1 MAKDNNNNLNSNNA
15 SEAPAAAQPPIY
27 LTSSSSGR
35 EVDNVTQE
43 QNDVQFTPLQEH
55 LKYADMAY
63 KAMSKWKKN
72 TFTLPKGKSGKDF
85 ISEMTKLIEEWNSNS
100 PRKGFVLKLLMIMP
114 NLHLQQTTFKAKVK
128 TNKET
133 LDRRMNL
140 WKENKIE
147 ESSLANVKSS
157 RAD

>member
-35 EVDNVTQE
+35 EDDNVAQE
-43 QNDVQFTPLQEH
+43 QSDVQFTPLQEQ

-85 ISEMTKLIEEWNSNS
+85 ISEMTKLIEEWN
-100 PRKGFVLKLLMIMP
+100 
-114 NLHLQQTTFKAKVK
+114 TTQRFRTEAVDDHAKP
-128 TNKET
+128 
-133 LDRRMNL
+133 
-140 WKENKIE
+140 
-147 ESSLANVKSS
+147 SST
-157 RAD
+157 ADYV